1 MKPTEYS
8 EQDLA
13 LLATLRMAHAGGLD
27 EESVRLVLPLL
38 VTRGW
43 ATLTAPAEPDGVP
56 GWSVTT
62 AGHRELALFARSRPP
77 WMP

>member
-13 LLATLRMAHAGGLD
+13 LLAMLRMAHAGELD
-27 EESVRLVLPLL
+27 AETMRLASPVLSA
-38 VTRGW
+38 RGW
-43 ATLTAPAEPDGVP
+43 LALTAPSEPDGAP
-56 GWSVTT
+56 GWVVTK
-62 AGHRELALFARSRPP
+62 AGHRELALFARSKPP